1 MQLSINKNNLISK
14 FTFIILALFIFISHQ
29 LIFLS
34 YLNIGS
40 FHYDWINVLSR
51 LTIGKIW
58 FLNNGLSIPWF
69 SPHICCGAP
78 YFSNPQ
84 SEYYSPIQFFFLF
97 LKPLTTIKITFTL
110 YSFLAFVGSLLL
122 LRKIFRFSYNSS
134 LIGSTIFLF
143 NNYFAFHYLSGHH
156 AWALF
161 ALVPLFF
168 FIAALSLNKST
179 KKDQFFYI
187 LISALIFALMMHS
200 GGSRIILEILISIFL
215 ITLIHILYIKNL
227 RIINVISLSVLIG
240 LLISSSK
247 IYAAHS
253 LVENLSRDVEP
264 IYFNSISGFLNFFVQ
279 SFFLFPNKNLNT
291 EIATVKGHLDIIE
304 LSFNVSI
311 IPIIIFVVYLFKFN
325 SIKNQNTFAINKFN
339 YFIGIIF
346 LSSILILILVNFQNT
361 FFGKLTTYIPFLT
374 TDWVTIRL
382 LAPFII
388 VFTIFSSMFFEKINF
403 KKPQIITL
411 VLIIILIGQNIF
423 FDRSQLYKI
432 YIHNYFGGLFEENIN
447 KDNVEDYKIDKIFSI
462 LDKNLGYIGPNPHY
476 FFLDNKSMQ
485 FCYFSLFGYNL
496 EALKPIVKDLVFTN
510 RQDEYV
516 LKNNAKLTETSKGKK
531 VYFFEGDPFLKN
543 GSNLNFINPACYLNP
558 GKNNCN
564 DNFLFKLEDKQK
576 LENFLSYKPYKFVHL
591 KSQTLLN
598 FISVITFI
606 MSLIYIIIGSI
617 LRQKKTPSKNI
628 EGV

>member
-1 MQLSINKNNLISK
+1 MQLSINKNKLISK
-14 FTFIILALFIFISHQ
+14 FTFIILALIIFISHQ

-51 LTIGKIW
+51 LTVGKIW

-84 SEYYSPIQFFFLF
+84 SEYYSPIQLLFLF
-97 LKPLTTIKITFTL
+97 FKPLTTIKITFIL
-110 YSFLAFVGSLLL
+110 YSFLAFIGSLLL
-122 LRKIFRFSYNSS
+122 LRKIFKLSYNSS

-156 AWALF
+156 AWGLF
-161 ALVPLFF
+161 ALIPMFF
-168 FIAALSLNKST
+168 FIAAYSLNKST
-179 KKDQFFYI
+179 KKDQIFYI
-187 LISALIFALMMHS
+187 FLSAIIFALMIHS

-227 RIINVISLSVLIG
+227 KIINVISLSVLIG

-264 IYFNSISGFLNFFVQ
+264 IYFNSITGFFSFFIQ
-279 SFFLFPNKNLNT
+279 SFFLFPNSNLNT
-291 EIATVKGHLDIIE
+291 DIANVKGHLDIIE

-311 IPIIIFVVYLFKFN
+311 VPIIIFIVYLLKFN
-325 SIKNQNTFAINKFN
+325 SLKNQSTTAANKLNHF
-339 YFIGIIF
+339 FWVIF
-346 LSSILILILVNFQNT
+346 LLSTLSLIFINFQNT
-361 FFGKLTTYIPFLT
+361 FLGKLVSYIPFLT

-382 LAPFII
+382 LAPFILVI
-388 VFTIFSSMFFEKINF
+388 TIYSAIFFEKISF
-403 KKPQIITL
+403 KRSQIITL
-411 VLIIILIGQNIF
+411 ALITILIGQNLF

-432 YIHNYFGGLFEENIN
+432 YIHNYFGGLFEQKIN
-447 KDNVEDYKIDKIFSI
+447 KNNVKNYKIDKIFSI

-496 EALKPIVKDLVFTN
+496 EALKPIVKNLVFTD
-510 RQDEYV
+510 RKDEY
-516 LKNNAKLTETSKGKK
+516 LLRNNAKLTETSKGKK

-543 GSNLNFINPACYLNP
+543 NNNLNFINPSCYINP
-558 GKNNCN
+558 NGNNCEKDYFFKIN
-564 DNFLFKLEDKQK
+564 DKPKLEK
-576 LENFLSYKPYKFVHL
+576 FLNYKPFEFKQL
-591 KSQTLLN
+591 KVQILFNYLS
-598 FISVITFI
+598 FIF
-606 MSLIYIIIGSI
+606 LIICLGFTIFFLGSKI
-617 LRQKKTPSKNI
+617 KKTPS
-628 EGV
+628 

>member
-1 MQLSINKNNLISK
+1 MQLSINKNKLISK
-14 FTFIILALFIFISHQ
+14 FTFIILALIIFISHQ

-51 LTIGKIW
+51 LTVGKIW

-84 SEYYSPIQFFFLF
+84 SEYYSPIQLLFLF
-97 LKPLTTIKITFTL
+97 FKPLTTIKITFIL
-110 YSFLAFVGSLLL
+110 YSFLAFIGSLLL
-122 LRKIFRFSYNSS
+122 LRKIFKLGYNSS

-161 ALVPLFF
+161 ALIPMFF
-168 FIAALSLNKST
+168 FIAAYSLNKST
-179 KKDQFFYI
+179 KKDQIFYI
-187 LISALIFALMMHS
+187 FLSALIFALMMHS

-227 RIINVISLSVLIG
+227 KIINVISLSVLIG

-264 IYFNSISGFLNFFVQ
+264 IYFNSITGFFNFFIQ
-279 SFFLFPNKNLNT
+279 SFFLFPNSNLNT

-311 IPIIIFVVYLFKFN
+311 VPIIIFIVYLLKFN
-325 SIKNQNTFAINKFN
+325 SLKNQSTTAAKKLNHFFW
-339 YFIGIIF
+339 IIF
-346 LSSILILILVNFQNT
+346 LLSTLSLIFINFQNT
-361 FFGKLTTYIPFLT
+361 FLGKLVSYIPFLT

-382 LAPFII
+382 LAPFILVI
-388 VFTIFSSMFFEKINF
+388 TIYSAIFFEKISF
-403 KKPQIITL
+403 KRSQIITL
-411 VLIIILIGQNIF
+411 ALITILIGQNLF

-432 YIHNYFGGLFEENIN
+432 YIHNYFGGLFEQNIN
-447 KDNVEDYKIDKIFSI
+447 KKNVKNYKIDKIFSI

-496 EALKPIVKDLVFTN
+496 EALKPIVKNLVFTD
-510 RQDEYV
+510 RKDEY
-516 LKNNAKLTETSKGKK
+516 LLRNNAKLTETSKGKK
-531 VYFFEGDPFLKN
+531 VYFFEGDPFLIN
-543 GSNLNFINPACYLNP
+543 NNNLNFINPSCYINP
-558 GKNNCN
+558 DGNNCEKDYFFKIKDKPKLEKFLN
-564 DNFLFKLEDKQK
+564 YKPFEFKQLKVQTLFNYLSFIFLIICLGFTIFFFGSKIKKPLFKK
-576 LENFLSYKPYKFVHL
+576 
-591 KSQTLLN
+591 
-598 FISVITFI
+598 
-606 MSLIYIIIGSI
+606 
-617 LRQKKTPSKNI
+617 
-628 EGV
+628 

>member
-14 FTFIILALFIFISHQ
+14 FAFIFLALIIFISHQ

-34 YLNIGS
+34 FLNIGS

-51 LTIGKIW
+51 LTVGKIW
-58 FLNNGLSIPWF
+58 FLNNGLSVPWF

-279 SFFLFPNKNLNT
+279 SFF
-291 EIATVKGHLDIIE
+291 
-304 LSFNVSI
+304 
-311 IPIIIFVVYLFKFN
+311 
-325 SIKNQNTFAINKFN
+325 
-339 YFIGIIF
+339 
-346 LSSILILILVNFQNT
+346 
-361 FFGKLTTYIPFLT
+361 
-374 TDWVTIRL
+374 
-382 LAPFII
+382 
-388 VFTIFSSMFFEKINF
+388 
-403 KKPQIITL
+403 
-411 VLIIILIGQNIF
+411 
-423 FDRSQLYKI
+423 
-432 YIHNYFGGLFEENIN
+432 
-447 KDNVEDYKIDKIFSI
+447 
-462 LDKNLGYIGPNPHY
+462 
-476 FFLDNKSMQ
+476 
-485 FCYFSLFGYNL
+485 
-496 EALKPIVKDLVFTN
+496 
-510 RQDEYV
+510 
-516 LKNNAKLTETSKGKK
+516 
-531 VYFFEGDPFLKN
+531 
-543 GSNLNFINPACYLNP
+543 
-558 GKNNCN
+558 
-564 DNFLFKLEDKQK
+564 
-576 LENFLSYKPYKFVHL
+576 
-591 KSQTLLN
+591 
-598 FISVITFI
+598 FIS
-606 MSLIYIIIGSI
+606 
-617 LRQKKTPSKNI
+617 K
-628 EGV
+628 